1 MHEDSKLKD
10 LEVKVSNFPDRATF
24 ISVHSQATLTRANEF
39 LKTVKAFQKQLGDF
53 FDENIARLHKAHKA
67 AKAQKTQ
74 FEEPLK
80 RAEDI
85 VKEVI
90 RKYLVEQDNI
100 RKEAEE
106 KAKQEKEKKF
116 EEARELEKEGK
127 KEEAEQIRKDE
138 TALATPLPPEVKAD
152 GTHLRKHWTW
162 QVEDLEKLPKEFFII
177 DTLRIN
183 SIVRTMKDKTNI
195 PGIKVFQEP
204 TVATR
209 IK

>member
-1 MHEDSKLKD
+1 MEEIQLRELRTQS
-10 LEVKVSNFPDRATF
+10 SSFPDRATF
-24 ISVHSQATLTRANEF
+24 ISVHSQATLDRANEF
-39 LKTVKAFQKQLGDF
+39 VKTIKTFQKQLDEF
-53 FDENIARLHKAHKA
+53 FDENISRLHKAHKE

-80 RAEDI
+80 RAETI

-100 RKEAEE
+100 RREAEE
-106 KAKQEKEKKF
+106 KARQEREKKF

-127 KEEAEQIRKDE
+127 KEEAEQIREDE
-138 TALATPLPPEVKAD
+138 TALAPVLPPVVKAD

-162 QVEDLEKLPKEFFII
+162 QVTDIDKVPKEYFVL
-177 DTLRIN
+177 DALKIN
-183 SIVRTMKDKTNI
+183 SIVRTMKGKTNI
-195 PGIKVFQEP
+195 PGIRAFQES
-204 TVATR
+204 TIATR